1 MAGEIGLGLIGV
13 GVGLGLRHGI
23 DWDHIA
29 AITDVT
35 ASQPSRLRGML
46 MGTLYAGG
54 HAAVVVALGLLAIW
68 AGSNL
73 PDSLDAAMEIVVG
86 VTLLGLGGW
95 VLWSVYK
102 NPGELPLRSRWM
114 LVFAAASAAYR
125 RVAARLGRGSD
136 QSADVQRRT
145 YGAVASTGIGMI
157 HGIGAETATQAL
169 LIAAAA
175 GATSAAAGSFLLLA
189 FAVGLV
195 ISNSVITIAS
205 TIGVVSA
212 RARRRGYLV
221 LGLAFGLFSLAVGAA
236 FIAGR
241 GDLLPGFLA

>member
-54 HAAVVVALGLLAIW
+54 HAAVVITLGLLAIW
-68 AGSNL
+68 AGSKL
-73 PDSLDAAMEIVVG
+73 PESFDAVTEIVVG

-114 LVFAAASAAYR
+114 LVFAVVRGAYR
-125 RVAARLGRGSD
+125 RVAVRLGRGND
-136 QSADVQRRT
+136 QSADVRQRT

-157 HGIGAETATQAL
+157 HGIGAETGSQAL
-169 LIAAAA
+169 LLAAAA
-175 GATSAAAGSFLLLA
+175 GATSALTGSFLLLA
-189 FAVGLV
+189 FAIGLV
-195 ISNSVITIAS
+195 VSNTFITFASVSGVIGARGRSWTQIVLGVA
-205 TIGVVSA
+205 IGV
-212 RARRRGYLV
+212 
-221 LGLAFGLFSLAVGAA
+221 FSLVVGAM
-236 FIAGR
+236 FIAQR
-241 GDLLPGFLA
+241 GHLLPGLFA